1 MVGWGISFR
10 EKHMQEF
17 LYRMLYN
24 KKEPPRK
31 IPWTTPLSYVR
42 IISGDFSRVKV

>member
-24 KKEPPRK
+24 KKGAAAENSVDDSFVICANYIR
-31 IPWTTPLSYVR
+31 
-42 IISGDFSRVKV
+42 